1 MMNAIYKRYRGRE
14 LDALLVMADA
24 VAAGSVDQAL
34 KENII
39 HDVYVVKEHGMSVY
53 SSSLLL
59 LKDKSVHLPYDVQEK
74 LHILRSSEGSVE
86 KQCSHGELMDLNEVN
101 DLITGIFLS
110 VSLSNMVNTGKTSY
124 LCVMPCFYLFMPTIV
139 LLHFK
144 I

>member
-34 KENII
+34 KGNII
-39 HDVYVVKEHGMSVY
+39 HEVYVVKEHGTSVY

-74 LHILRSSEGSVE
+74 LHMLRSSGRSVE
-86 KQCSHGELMDLNEVN
+86 K
-101 DLITGIFLS
+101 
-110 VSLSNMVNTGKTSY
+110 
-124 LCVMPCFYLFMPTIV
+124 
-139 LLHFK
+139 
-144 I
+144 